1 MSMAEKLLIR
11 NLEMKIKELSS
22 LNEKYKAKITYL
34 ENTFNNLKSQIQ
46 NLEIMRQDFKT
57 REKIFEKEKLEIER
71 KNQKILQL
79 EEDIVNLKL
88 EHEKYKHE
96 KDLKYEHDVY
106 TIKNLYDTKQLKES
120 TSKVVENVNK
130 KYYEEIIKLQ
140 NTIHDIRE
148 EQRKNDEMKELDF
161 ENRMNDMKRKMLNYI
176 KDAQTSKQYLS
187 NEQLRL
193 NDKLSIVHKNTLLY
207 ELDFQSTQ
215 LEDLLKQRK
224 HLDKII
230 TGMKSDIEIH
240 KKIEKILTHK
250 NKQYTDMIK
259 VLSTK
264 IESKEKDCENQNENG
279 EKDNNNHIEKNNT
292 MHILPKF
299 KNIKFKYS
307 KSNENNIIHIMNKK
321 TIFNKRNDS
330 LIKTESY
337 LNDVNNTPNKNKK
350 YRKIYSYFSKTNRSI
365 DEVENNKDKDTIN
378 LTKELT
384 KRIKESED
392 YKSKYECYKTKLDLI
407 NFKYGNIMNLFD
419 EVLTKIYE
427 DKNMAYLKNIYID
440 LEDFKS
446 CNFEQLSSKQKYSIV
461 ILMINYLLPLIN
473 PNQLPEK
480 FKNLISNIE
489 NVTFINDKSNYLLNN
504 TTYRKINNYTNRN
517 SEHKYKLIKSRNRS
531 MNDFGKT
538 ENLLDNNSNTYYKQ
552 INGFTNNSNS
562 YHKNENLPKNKTIIN
577 KNFLKFINSQGNKKE
592 FGKNSLPFKY
602 NSLLYNF
609 FKSLEGDNNNNNP
622 EFKKSYSL
630 FNI

>member
-1 MSMAEKLLIR
+1 MSVAENLLIR

-34 ENTFNNLKSQIQ
+34 ENTFNNLNSQIQ
-46 NLEIMRQDFKT
+46 NLQIMHQNFKT
-57 REKIFEKEKLEIER
+57 KEKIFEKEKLEIER

-79 EEDIVNLKL
+79 EADIVNLKL

-106 TIKNLYDTKQLKES
+106 TIKNLYDTKKLKES

-161 ENRMNDMKRKMLNYI
+161 ENRMNDMKRKMLDYI

-264 IESKEKDCENQNENG
+264 IESKEKDSENQNENG
-279 EKDNNNHIEKNNT
+279 EKDNNNNLIEKNNT

-299 KNIKFKYS
+299 KNIKYKFS
-307 KSNENNIIHIMNKK
+307 KSNENNIIRIMNKNK
-321 TIFNKRNDS
+321 IFNKRNDS

-337 LNDVNNTPNKNKK
+337 INDVNNTQNKNKK
-350 YRKIYSYFSKTNRSI
+350 YRKIYSYFSKTNRSN
-365 DEVENNKDKDTIN
+365 DEVENNKDKDKDTIN

-392 YKSKYECYKTKLDLI
+392 YKSKYECYKTKLDLL
-407 NFKYGNIMNLFD
+407 NLKYGNIMNLFD

-440 LEDFKS
+440 SEDFKS

-461 ILMINYLLPLIN
+461 ILIVNYLLLLIN
-473 PNQLPEK
+473 Q
-480 FKNLISNIE
+480 
-489 NVTFINDKSNYLLNN
+489 
-504 TTYRKINNYTNRN
+504 
-517 SEHKYKLIKSRNRS
+517 
-531 MNDFGKT
+531 M
-538 ENLLDNNSNTYYKQ
+538 
-552 INGFTNNSNS
+552 
-562 YHKNENLPKNKTIIN
+562 
-577 KNFLKFINSQGNKKE
+577 
-592 FGKNSLPFKY
+592 
-602 NSLLYNF
+602 
-609 FKSLEGDNNNNNP
+609 
-622 EFKKSYSL
+622 
-630 FNI
+630 